1 MAVFYNSCHPFI
13 FRRNERITTAA
24 DVISALGLRHI
35 AVTTNEPL
43 VMAALVDFVVG
54 SSLRSGLCSMIS
66 VSSRA
71 GKVHVNMGQSL
82 RSSLG
87 DAHVVPFLREALAY
101 MGLGDEAL
109 NPLRYVDVDV
119 HSAVERVLNLERFVN
134 VTAGVLGRRI
144 FFGASFEEALNR
156 ALPNGVP
163 VHTADT
169 VVSARSLSEMRATMT
184 AVAAKPHTAYVYTS
198 LVLVAQV
205 MKYAYVLPH
214 GDVVNDQYY
223 ITKTCVEITGNHF
236 KALFPHWVTYTLVGR
251 TGLAEFHVMRE
262 SLRRAFA
269 RSPTAMELRLNEAD
283 LDDVPV
289 KIIGDRNVSAWPPT
303 APAGLAPKD
312 YDHHFLLNVVRA
324 SRDAIDTDYEEDA
337 VERLL
342 AGEIVIGVVNHKM
355 EVLVPANFL
364 AKDMAYA
371 SSRPAVNFP
380 TVGVWLITEWI
391 RAAVLKKELSDGAS
405 LSREISVAR
414 PAEDQG
420 LPSSRENE
428 GCFPV
433 NARAENSFEGVINP
447 QELDLVDVVDDRA
460 ECTRLEASKV
470 LGRNVSAIEAMFL
483 FFVNWGLDVAFVA
496 LEAHRR
502 ELDPWWSWWWDDR
515 RSRQLFLMR
524 FCQTLCGDEAA
535 LDTCRYHALQ
545 SQQLARAFHCD
556 GLPVTKC

>member
-1 MAVFYNSCHPFI
+1 
-13 FRRNERITTAA
+13 
-24 DVISALGLRHI
+24 
-35 AVTTNEPL
+35 
-43 VMAALVDFVVG
+43 
-54 SSLRSGLCSMIS
+54 
-66 VSSRA
+66 
-71 GKVHVNMGQSL
+71 
-82 RSSLG
+82 
-87 DAHVVPFLREALAY
+87 
-101 MGLGDEAL
+101 
-109 NPLRYVDVDV
+109 
-119 HSAVERVLNLERFVN
+119 
-134 VTAGVLGRRI
+134 
-144 FFGASFEEALNR
+144 
-156 ALPNGVP
+156 
-163 VHTADT
+163 
-169 VVSARSLSEMRATMT
+169 
-184 AVAAKPHTAYVYTS
+184 
-198 LVLVAQV
+198 

-342 AGEIVIGVVNHKM
+342 AGEIVIGVVNHQM

-371 SSRPAVNFP
+371 SSGPAVNIP
-380 TVGVWLITEWI
+380 TVGVWFMTQWVT
-391 RAAVLKKELSDGAS
+391 AAVLKKQLRDGVS
-405 LSREISVAR
+405 LSREISAAR
-414 PAEDQG
+414 TAQDDE
-420 LPSSRENE
+420 LPSNRENG
-428 GCFPV
+428 GCIPV
-433 NARAENSFEGVINP
+433 SARAENSIEGVINP

-460 ECTRLEASKV
+460 ECTRQEASKV
-470 LGRNVSAIEAMFL
+470 LERDVSAIEAKFL
-483 FFVNWGLDVAFVA
+483 FFVNWALDVAFLAV
-496 LEAHRR
+496 EAHHR
-502 ELDPWWSWWWDDR
+502 ELYPWWGWWWDDR

-524 FCQTLCGDEAA
+524 FCQTLCGDEAD
-535 LDTCRYHALQ
+535 LDTCRYHAQ
-545 SQQLARAFHCD
+545 RSQQLARAFHCD
-556 GLPVTKC
+556 GLPVMKC